1 MAQIIS
7 GSALKGRG
15 VLIDQIIGSQLDN
28 ANFNTLVIENT
39 GTTSHYIN
47 IEAED
52 KTGPAYFDEGGGLCF
67 SIFSA
72 DQAGG
77 VDMETNFGSMAGVPA
92 GTVISW
98 ERGAHEYRFILTDD
112 TPFPSDEVLGKSPSL
127 IYNFYVKHAPNASL
141 LANNLADKVNAVK
154 VDGLN
159 EYAEFISNAG
169 FSAFRAFKTSEF
181 NDLIIYKDGVSFLT
195 VQGPGSDPY
204 PRAGGTNVNS
214 SSKVS
219 VLSNNI
225 PFVAGGYGV
234 TIIVP
239 PLANYKSRNFQIQM
253 ASTSTDIAANTFRV
267 KSSTSNDDLVV
278 KIFGKTS

>member
-28 ANFNTLVIENT
+28 GNFNNLVIENT

-47 IEAED
+47 IEVED

-72 DQAGG
+72 AQAGG

-98 ERGAHEYRFILTDD
+98 ERGVQEYRFILSND
-112 TPFPSDEVLGKSPSL
+112 TPLPSDEVLGKSPNL
-127 IYNFYVKHAPNASL
+127 IYNFYVKHSATAAV

-154 VDGLN
+154 VDGLD
-159 EYAEFISNAG
+159 EQAEFISNAG
-169 FSAFRAFKTSEF
+169 FAGYRAFKTSEF
-181 NDLIIYKDGVSFLT
+181 NGLIIRKDGVSFLT

-204 PRAGGTNVNS
+204 PRAGGTNINS
-214 SSKVS
+214 SGKAS

-225 PFVAGGYGV
+225 PFVGGGYGA

-239 PLANYKSRNFQIQM
+239 PLANYKSSNFQIQM
-253 ASTSTDIAANTFRV
+253 ASTSTDIAANTFRI
-267 KSSTSNDDLVV
+267 KSSTSNDDLIVR
-278 KIFGKTS
+278 IFGKTS